1 MEEFSFSTRIFF
13 GEGAL
18 ERLRRVQDK
27 KVMIVTDRF
36 MAGIGVPDKVA
47 GHLTRCQVSVFDGV
61 VPDPPI
67 EVVAAGVQA
76 LQDCGAEVMIAV
88 GGGSTIDAAKAIRAV
103 AKETLH
109 IDTDRW
115 ECFAVPTTSGTGS
128 EVTDYAVITDR
139 AKGIKYP
146 LDSQALRPPVAI
158 LDPELT
164 VSAPASVTADA
175 GMDVLTHALEA
186 YVSKGANDFSD
197 ALCEKAVSLVF
208 RFLPLAFQ
216 DGTNLLAREKMHNA
230 SCMAGLAF
238 NSAGLGLNHGMA
250 HAIGAK
256 LHIAHGRINAMLLPH
271 IITFNADLGRIRNGE
286 YALAAKKYQRMAKV
300 LDLPAPSVRLGVTNR
315 LREVER
321 TMGDVY
327 GSPAGHLEF
336 QYTARAS
343 HALNKAFGA
352 PIGKAFGITV
362 GAPAAIGVLLADTAV
377 KAATVDV
384 VGYSSP
390 ANGGTSFSNE
400 VILTFTGDSGAVKQA
415 IIAARDV
422 GMQVLKTLEPSVELK
437 STTTPY
443 IL

>member
-1 MEEFSFSTRIFF
+1 MERFQLKPTIFF
-13 GEGAL
+13 GSDALAAL
-18 ERLRRVQDK
+18 EGLAGRRVMVITDSFLAQSGLLERVRARLRDCTVE
-27 KVMIVTDRF
+27 
-36 MAGIGVPDKVA
+36 
-47 GHLTRCQVSVFDGV
+47 VFDQV
-61 VPDPPI
+61 VPDPPL
-67 EVVAAGVQA
+67 ELVAQGARALAEFRPQAVVAF
-76 LQDCGAEVMIAV
+76 
-88 GGGSTIDAAKAIRAV
+88 GGGSAIDAAKAIV
-103 AKETLH
+103 F
-109 IDTDRW
+109 
-115 ECFAVPTTSGTGS
+115 FAARERDMRDCKFIAIPTTSGTGS

-186 YVSKGANDFSD
+186 YVSRGANDFSD

-300 LDLPAPSVRLGVTNR
+300 LDLPAPSVRLGVTNL

-321 TMGDVY
+321 LNRTLKI
-327 GSPAGHLEF
+327 PASLKEWGAEPSKVKELRGEIVSAALADAT
-336 QYTARAS
+336 TATNPRPAAVE
-343 HALNKAFGA
+343 HVEALLNK
-352 PIGKAFGITV
+352 V
-362 GAPAAIGVLLADTAV
+362 M
-377 KAATVDV
+377 
-384 VGYSSP
+384 
-390 ANGGTSFSNE
+390 GG
-400 VILTFTGDSGAVKQA
+400 
-415 IIAARDV
+415 
-422 GMQVLKTLEPSVELK
+422 
-437 STTTPY
+437 
-443 IL
+443 

>member
-1 MEEFSFSTRIFF
+1 MDAFSVRTKIMI
-13 GEGAL
+13 GGGMDAL
-18 ERLRRVQDK
+18 AQRLHRVFLVTDK
-27 KVMIVTDRF
+27 FMAESGKTNYVTDRLLRSGGEF
-36 MAGIGVPDKVA
+36 KIFSDVQADPDIATVTRGVEQILEFQPDA
-47 GHLTRCQVSVFDGV
+47 
-61 VPDPPI
+61 
-67 EVVAAGVQA
+67 VVAF
-76 LQDCGAEVMIAV
+76 
-88 GGGSTIDAAKAIRAV
+88 GGGSAIDAAKAIV
-103 AKETLH
+103 F
-109 IDTDRW
+109 
-115 ECFAVPTTSGTGS
+115 FAARERDMRDCKFIAIPTTSGTGS
-128 EVTDYAVITDR
+128 EGTDYAVITDR

-300 LDLPAPSVRLGVTNR
+300 LDLPAPSVRLGVTNL

-321 TMGDVY
+321 LNRTLKI
-327 GSPAGHLEF
+327 PASLKEWGAEPSKVKELRGEIVSAALADAT
-336 QYTARAS
+336 TAANPRPAAAE
-343 HALNKAFGA
+343 HVEALLNK
-352 PIGKAFGITV
+352 V
-362 GAPAAIGVLLADTAV
+362 M
-377 KAATVDV
+377 
-384 VGYSSP
+384 
-390 ANGGTSFSNE
+390 GG
-400 VILTFTGDSGAVKQA
+400 
-415 IIAARDV
+415 
-422 GMQVLKTLEPSVELK
+422 
-437 STTTPY
+437 
-443 IL
+443 

>member
-103 AKETLH
+103 AKQTLH

-197 ALCEKAVSLVF
+197 ALCVKSPVCF
-208 RFLPLAFQ
+208 
-216 DGTNLLAREKMHNA
+216 
-230 SCMAGLAF
+230 MAGLISIRMTLFFMLGWFMAANFISVQIPVASMPCGMKLSHIRVIFSGCFLFFDSPDTYSIALMPWAMAF
-238 NSAGLGLNHGMA
+238 
-250 HAIGAK
+250 
-256 LHIAHGRINAMLLPH
+256 
-271 IITFNADLGRIRNGE
+271 
-286 YALAAKKYQRMAKV
+286 ALAIMHRPPCPACP
-300 LDLPAPSVRLGVTNR
+300 LSLPGNCLHFVRTA
-315 LREVER
+315 
-321 TMGDVY
+321 
-327 GSPAGHLEF
+327 GS
-336 QYTARAS
+336 R
-343 HALNKAFGA
+343 
-352 PIGKAFGITV
+352 
-362 GAPAAIGVLLADTAV
+362 
-377 KAATVDV
+377 
-384 VGYSSP
+384 
-390 ANGGTSFSNE
+390 
-400 VILTFTGDSGAVKQA
+400 
-415 IIAARDV
+415 
-422 GMQVLKTLEPSVELK
+422 
-437 STTTPY
+437 
-443 IL
+443 